1 MKKLFIL
8 LTATLI
14 ILLSGCNENEFQR
27 ILKKVDFNQDIGLYY
42 IDNSKDTDS
51 LLLFASTKNLSD
63 EEFNYLVDSNIHIM
77 LMSDN
82 NKLML
87 EPDNIEWKRCDPN
100 LLKNGISLRLFLNKT
115 KDMQEMVFK
124 NIVFTSKK
132 TKVTMKIQPIYLNVY
147 TSEKNGISIMESP
160 IAPQNKVSLN
170 KNHSYAYK
178 ILDANGVITEDLEVE
193 MFYPENVHNYIDISS
208 LIASRDENTEK
219 QIREDYK
226 NTISE
231 EELAKIKVY
240 EVRCDYIVK
249 KESNITFQPKIK
261 IRFSEKEQD
270 LVPFEPICF
279 FNNTR

>member
-1 MKKLFIL
+1 MKKLFVLMI
-8 LTATLI
+8 TILI

-27 ILKKVDFNQDIGLYY
+27 ILKKIDFNQDIGLYY

-87 EPDNIEWKRCDPN
+87 EPDNIEWKQCDPN
-100 LLKNGISLRLFLNKT
+100 LLKNGVSLRLFLNNT
-115 KDMQEMVFK
+115 IDMHEMILK
-124 NIVFTSKK
+124 NIVFTSNK
-132 TKVTMKIQPIYLNVY
+132 TKVTMKIQPIYLDVY
-147 TSEKNGISIMESP
+147 TSERNGISIMESP

-170 KNHSYAYK
+170 KKHSYAYK
-178 ILDANGVITEDLEVE
+178 ILDANGVITEDLQVE
-193 MFYPENVHNYIDISS
+193 MFYPENVHNYIDISG

-226 NTISE
+226 NTISD

-240 EVRCDYIVK
+240 EVRCDYIIK

-261 IRFSEKEQD
+261 IRFSGKEQD

-279 FNNTR
+279 FNIN